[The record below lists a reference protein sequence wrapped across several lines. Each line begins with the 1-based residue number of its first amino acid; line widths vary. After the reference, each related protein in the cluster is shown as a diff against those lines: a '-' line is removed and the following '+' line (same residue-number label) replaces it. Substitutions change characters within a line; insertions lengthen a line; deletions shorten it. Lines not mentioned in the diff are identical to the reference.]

1 MNTLSISIDDNF
13 IIINTIEFYCV
24 IFKNLKIDGSL
35 LGAEGNVPG
44 GEECEVTHGHNNME
58 TLEKEREDRALTII
72 ETLPKRV
79 ASDWTSE

>member
-35 LGAEGNVPG
+35 FGVVANVPKN
-44 GEECEVTHGHNNME
+44 THSA
-58 TLEKEREDRALTII
+58 TKELNYGN
-72 ETLPKRV
+72 LQ
-79 ASDWTSE
+79 

>member
-35 LGAEGNVPG
+35 FGVVANVPILLDRLNSSM
-44 GEECEVTHGHNNME
+44 EEELDSLM
-58 TLEKEREDRALTII
+58 
-72 ETLPKRV
+72 
-79 ASDWTSE
+79 

>member
-35 LGAEGNVPG
+35 DMGKCP
-44 GEECEVTHGHNNME
+44 
-58 TLEKEREDRALTII
+58 
-72 ETLPKRV
+72 
-79 ASDWTSE
+79 